1 MQGRPSREETQLKNR
16 LRLAEIKVPLVT
28 ELGRAKVKLKE
39 PKKRQEG
46 DIARLPIRIEDPVTI
61 HLGGKPK
68 RLAWPFGK
76 RRSEGSYNS
85 R

>member
-1 MQGRPSREETQLKNR
+1 MKKR
-16 LRLAEIKVPLVT
+16 LRLAEMNVPLEA

-39 PKKRQEG
+39 VKKRQEG
-46 DIARLPIRIEDPVTI
+46 DIVRLPIRIEDPVTI

-76 RRSEGSYNS
+76 RRSEASYNS

>member
-1 MQGRPSREETQLKNR
+1 M
-16 LRLAEIKVPLVT
+16 PLVA

-39 PKKRQEG
+39 VKKRQEG
-46 DIARLPIRIEDPVTI
+46 DIVRLSIRIEDPVTI
-61 HLGGKPK
+61 YLGGKPK

-76 RRSEGSYNS
+76 RRREARYTS

>member
-1 MQGRPSREETQLKNR
+1 MKNR
-16 LRLAEIKVPLVT
+16 LRLAEMDVPLVA

-39 PKKRQEG
+39 VKKRQED
-46 DIARLPIRIEDPVTI
+46 DIVRLPTRIEDPVTI
-61 HLGGKPK
+61 HLGGKPI

-76 RRSEGSYNS
+76 RRREASYNS